1 MEIKELMMW
10 PHCHCHM
17 IPLKSNHLLNCEQSW
32 KTQEEQW
39 SGFSEMCCEK
49 VITSSGLMSLMSG
62 QGNGDRSQIWGNRGN
77 TEDLN
82 TKTKVSLLLTDCFL
96 VPLYPIVDCTYHF
109 KDDCFSSLFSWPW
122 YLACNN
128 TECFPLVQWFV
139 SDHIV
144 VLDTGSGKI
153 RKKRYYYIIL
163 RYVR

>member
-17 IPLKSNHLLNCEQSW
+17 IPLKSNHLLNCEQSR

-49 VITSSGLMSLMSG
+49 VIASSGLMSLKSG

-77 TEDLN
+77 TEDLKPN
-82 TKTKVSLLLTDCFL
+82 TKVSLLLTDCFL
-96 VPLYPIVDCTYHF
+96 RSLYPIVHIT
-109 KDDCFSSLFSWPW
+109 SRMIVSLVYFHDLVS
-122 YLACNN
+122 ACNN
-128 TECFPLVQWFV
+128 TECFPSFAMICFRSHGCFRHRV
-139 SDHIV
+139 SYDA
-144 VLDTGSGKI
+144 I
-153 RKKRYYYIIL
+153 RYIYYYIIL